1 MEVTQTEFQLDR
13 SKPSEGG
20 SNQYQSLL
28 TTQEQCDMNFLVP
41 RKKRLK
47 GFCPVQ
53 IRKSKSSLENEEIL
67 QSKEPKIERKMKA

>member
-1 MEVTQTEFQLDR
+1 
-13 SKPSEGG
+13 
-20 SNQYQSLL
+20 
-28 TTQEQCDMNFLVP
+28 MNFLVP

-67 QSKEPKIERKMKA
+67 QSKEPKIEKKNESVNDMGKTETFNVNLQEEEIN